1 MMIEDTVIDYA
12 YPCMMAEK
20 AVKNIHAAALHNRID
35 EAIESATIAISE
47 LRLVLAA
54 LKITKE
60 EYRG

>member
-1 MMIEDTVIDYA
+1 MIEDTIVDYA

-20 AVKNIHAAALHNRID
+20 AVKNIHEAALHNRID
-35 EAIESATIAISE
+35 EAIESATIGITE

-54 LKITKE
+54 LKIMKE